1 MEKFEDFTHTDELK
15 NLLLSK
21 SGKLRVDVDV
31 VLSELQ
37 QGKQLIN
44 ILNNVFLMTRSRQN
58 QVMHLRELRL

>member
-21 SGKLRVDVDV
+21 NGKLIVDVDA

-37 QGKQLIN
+37 KGKQLIN
-44 ILNNVFLMTRSRQN
+44 ILNNVKY
-58 QVMHLRELRL
+58 